1 MNEDKEK
8 GKDKIKKLDITQ
20 KTTQKNRLIPKNRII
35 EIMRNNPEVIQA
47 EMASLLDITI
57 DGVKYQIK
65 KMKKEGLIKRVGGDR
80 GGHWEVQ

>member
-20 KTTQKNRLIPKNRII
+20 KTTQKKSSNTKNRII
-35 EIMRNNPEVIQA
+35 EIMRNNPEVTQA

-65 KMKKEGLIKRVGGDR
+65 KMKKEGLIKQAGGDR